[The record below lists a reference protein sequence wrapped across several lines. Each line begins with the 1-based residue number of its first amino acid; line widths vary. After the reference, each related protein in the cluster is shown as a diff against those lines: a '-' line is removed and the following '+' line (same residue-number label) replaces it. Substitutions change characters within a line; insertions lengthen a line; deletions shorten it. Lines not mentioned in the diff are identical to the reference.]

1 MQYFTVNTVA
11 EWICFLTALV
21 CLRRDKDPVWR
32 RFPFY
37 LLLVCLVETGGI
49 YLRAV
54 LHAPNAPLYNFYM
67 VAECFAI
74 TTFLYHLIK
83 PYGISKWV
91 PIAWGAVFLAAWLT
105 ESFSHQFGY
114 YSPFTAALMA
124 MVMVTGCLYY
134 FYLVLRDDKYVRLS
148 THPPFWWV
156 SGALMFYFGGIA
168 TYIFFQYLLEASSGE
183 GIRFSLRYVIFKVLN
198 VLLYGSWTYAFICRY
213 RQTKY

>member
-1 MQYFTVNTVA
+1 MHYFTVNTVA

-49 YLRAV
+49 FMRTELKM
-54 LHAPNAPLYNFYM
+54 PNAPIYNVYM
-67 VAECFAI
+67 LAECFAM

-83 PYGISKWV
+83 PYGMKIWV
-91 PIAWGAVFLAAWLT
+91 PLAWGAIFLAAWLV
-105 ESFSHQFGY
+105 ESLDGDFGT
-114 YSPFTAALMA
+114 YSRQTAILLSIAVVVA
-124 MVMVTGCLYY
+124 CLYY
-134 FYLVLRDDKYVRLS
+134 FYLVLRDDRYVRLA

-156 SGALMFYFGGIA
+156 SGTLMFYFGGIA
-168 TYIFFQYLLEASSGE
+168 TYIFFQYLLEASSVE